1 MGQQQTHDRISG
13 YHSSWGMAEIVNLR
27 SVRKRAARRQH
38 EERAASNRLAY
49 GTSKAE
55 RSLAEAHSDKT
66 RRHLDLH
73 RIETGDDR

>member
-27 SVRKRAARRQH
+27 NVRKRAARRQH
-38 EERAASNRLAY
+38 EERAASNRLVH
-49 GTSKAE
+49 GVSKVE
-55 RSLAEAHSDKT
+55 RSLAKAQSDKA
-66 RRHLDLH
+66 RRNLDLH

>member
-1 MGQQQTHDRISG
+1 MGHQQTHNRISG
-13 YHSSWGMAEIVNLR
+13 YHLSRGMAEIVNLR

-55 RSLAEAHSDKT
+55 RSLAETQSDKAQ
-66 RRHLDLH
+66 RHLDLH
-73 RIETGDDR
+73 RVETGDDR